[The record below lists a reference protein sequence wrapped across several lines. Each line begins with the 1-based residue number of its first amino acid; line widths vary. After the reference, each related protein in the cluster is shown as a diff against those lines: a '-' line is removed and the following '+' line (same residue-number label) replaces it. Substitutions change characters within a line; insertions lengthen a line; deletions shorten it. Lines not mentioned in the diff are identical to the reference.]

1 MQLKTNTGLIFILI
15 YLVYLVYLRLFLCI
29 HEIKNAHAE

>member
-1 MQLKTNTGLIFILI
+1 MQLKTNTSLIFILI
-15 YLVYLVYLRLFLCI
+15 YLVYLVYFRLFLCI